1 MKACLFDIDGTL
13 IRTEGAGQ
21 RAFAEAFFEAFG
33 VAELSEDVSY
43 AGRSD
48 RGIAGDLF
56 GIHGIEN
63 TPTNWERFRQTYV
76 GLIAKHVAERDGEVL
91 PGVFELIERVEALGD
106 VHVGLLTGNIEAA
119 AEAKLSHYG
128 LWERFAFGGFG
139 DEHPDRNDIAS
150 TAATR
155 ARERHGRPTDNE
167 RIVVIGDTPND
178 VRCARSIGAYAVAVP
193 TGHTPSITL
202 AAANPD
208 LLIPTLKVTDDLL
221 AFLSA

>member
-13 IRTEGAGQ
+13 IQTASAGQ
-21 RAFAEAFFEAFG
+21 YAFAEAFEEAFG
-33 VAELSEDVSY
+33 ITDLAEDVPF

-56 GIHGIEN
+56 ERHGLAN
-63 TPTNWERFRQTYV
+63 SSDTWELFRNTYV

-91 PGVFELIERVEALGD
+91 PGVFQLIERVEALGD
-106 VHVGLLTGNIEAA
+106 VHIGLLTGNIEAA

-128 LWERFAFGGFG
+128 LWDRFAFGGYG
-139 DEHPDRNDIAS
+139 DDHPDRNDIAA
-150 TAATR
+150 TAAGK
-155 ARERHGRPTDNE
+155 ARERHGRLTREE

-178 VRCARSIGAYAVAVP
+178 VRCARSIGAFAVAVP
-193 TGHTPSITL
+193 TGHTPAIAL

-208 LLIPTLKVTDDLL
+208 LLIPTLEDADEILSFL
-221 AFLSA
+221 AA